1 MENRKQPSKE
11 EVLAK
16 KRKAPLQKWC
26 DDFGVKW
33 TRNDSI
39 PRLKILLS
47 GALSDV
53 SDGSD

>member
-16 KRKAPLQKWC
+16 KWKAPLQNWC
-26 DDFGVKW
+26 EDFGVKW
-33 TRNDSI
+33 MGHDSI